1 MQCPEGFASSVLGS
15 QKLIKTSQ
23 NSDTPYHS
31 CGISIQ
37 LEICKYTYLLRA
49 LKKKNRLGT
58 PKLINSNY
66 YVYHTPMPKKYIRKQ
81 PKIAISRLIYGKG
94 GWINEYNFVNKE

>member
-37 LEICKYTYLLRA
+37 LAICKYTYLLRA
-49 LKKKNRLGT
+49 MKKKNRLGT

-66 YVYHTPMPKKYIRKQ
+66 CVYHTPMPKN
-81 PKIAISRLIYGKG
+81 ISENNQKLP
-94 GWINEYNFVNKE
+94 